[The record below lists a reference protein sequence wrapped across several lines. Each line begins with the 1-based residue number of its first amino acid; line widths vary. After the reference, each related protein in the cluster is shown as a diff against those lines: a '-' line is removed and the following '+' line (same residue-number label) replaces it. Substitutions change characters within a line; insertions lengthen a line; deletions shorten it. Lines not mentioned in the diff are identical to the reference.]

1 MSMKRGDIVLVPFP
15 FQDKLR
21 EKIRPAVVVQS
32 NAESARLLN
41 TVVAMITGNTDDAGQ
56 PTTLLVDPSTPEG
69 AGSGLAGRSL
79 IKACNLATIR
89 QKRVIATLGHLS
101 DGLNTQLD
109 ACLKAALDLP

>member
-1 MSMKRGDIVLVPFP
+1 MKRGDVVLVPFP
-15 FQDKLR
+15 FQDKLG

-32 NAESARLLN
+32 DAQTARLLN
-41 TVVAMITGNTDDAGQ
+41 SVVAMITGNTDDAGQ

-69 AGSGLAGRSL
+69 AGAGLAGPSL
-79 IKACNLATIR
+79 IKAYNLATIR

-101 DGLNTQLD
+101 NSLKKKLD

>member
-1 MSMKRGDIVLVPFP
+1 MKRGDVVLVPFP
-15 FQDKLR
+15 FQDKPG

-32 NAESARLLN
+32 DTENARLIN
-41 TVVAMITGNTDDAGQ
+41 TIVAMIAGNTVDAGQ

-69 AGSGLAGRSL
+69 AGSGLAGPSL
-79 IKACNLATIR
+79 IKAYNVVTIR

-101 DGLNTQLD
+101 DIVKKKLD